1 MDGAQFSCRSR
12 KPLGSQIT
20 EIHTNLVKTFENIRS
35 TVVDIER
42 ALEVM
47 RVIAPLSGVDMAT
60 ESYGLF
66 RVIMRALVSPACPE
80 EKWKASRLALHWA
93 YKWSEGLPCV
103 QDPEGILAFLSYHL
117 ELADRGEDHNEPIQ
131 NALCALAYASTPD
144 TIEALRA
151 FSPAQPSFMR
161 GVRHFA
167 FQDTESLELSKAAL
181 LFLPLIADKS
191 FNHSEPVMKHEEICD
206 CWASAA
212 GKVWDTDDIR
222 EPAPAVL
229 LDMVNSP
236 HWGPLIAPGDTGL
249 IEEIS
254 NTGNQEAVT
263 LRSAIL
269 RLKRDRSKPEVQ
281 KQLEAVTHQEG
292 LSKEVHRRLSASD
305 RVGVGGA

>member
-20 EIHTNLVKTFENIRS
+20 EIHANLVKTFENIRS

-42 ALEVM
+42 ASEVM

-93 YKWSEGLPCV
+93 YKWGEGLPCV

-117 ELADRGEDHNEPIQ
+117 ELVDRGEDHNEPIQ
-131 NALCALAYASTPD
+131 NALRALAYASTLE
-144 TIEALRA
+144 TIEALKG
-151 FSPAQPSFMR
+151 FNPTQPFMR
-161 GVRHFA
+161 GICDFA
-167 FQDTESLELSKAAL
+167 FQNIQPRELRKTAL
-181 LFLPLIADKS
+181 LFLPLIADKL
-191 FNHSEPVMKHEEICD
+191 FNHSEPIMKQEETCIR
-206 CWASAA
+206 WASAA
-212 GKVWDTDDIR
+212 GEVWDTDDIR

-229 LDMVNSP
+229 LDIVNSP
-236 HWGPLIAPGDTGL
+236 HWSPLIAPGDTGL
-249 IEEIS
+249 VEEIS
-254 NTGNQEAVT
+254 NTGAPEGVT

-269 RLKRDRSKPEVQ
+269 RLKRNGSEREAQ
-281 KQLEAVTHQEG
+281 KQLEAVTRREG
-292 LSKEVHRRLSASD
+292 SSEEVHRRLSASD
-305 RVGVGGA
+305 RAGVGEG